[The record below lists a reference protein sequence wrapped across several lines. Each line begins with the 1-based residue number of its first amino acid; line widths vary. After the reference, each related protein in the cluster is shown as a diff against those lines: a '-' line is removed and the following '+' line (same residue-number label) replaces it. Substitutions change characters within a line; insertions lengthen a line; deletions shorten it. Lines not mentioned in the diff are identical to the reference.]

1 MTTSDALLLRRAAR
15 GHAGA
20 FETLWSRHAD
30 AVRNTAHAIDATCDP
45 EDVTQECFTQ
55 LFAALKNG
63 DHIDGPLRPYL
74 YVLTRHIITAW
85 QDPTAPTPT
94 PHLPDIWEDTPD
106 TIHHSEHVT
115 TAFRALPPEWR
126 SVLWYTEVEG
136 MQPSDLAP
144 ILGISANAVAA
155 LAYRARE
162 GLRNAWLQAHV
173 TAHPSDNECA
183 WVTERL
189 AQHARGTLSPRQTQ
203 RMQRHLHHCSTCPR
217 ALADVQSVAARLR
230 SSLAPLFLV
239 PVGVGALSTTTDAAL
254 TSPLHAAWSATTVK
268 IAAIAPVKFVGALAV
283 TGLIGVG
290 LSSGLLLAQAWA
302 QPADNGPAPLAGI
315 DSARPDFGAQQYSA
329 TSQYQQTG
337 SEPDE
342 AAGLFGASA
351 NSTQQPNDTEHAD
364 TTTVNDPA
372 TTTADTATDTD
383 TPARQETPGTP
394 ATQSTPTQQQSEPD
408 ASSNE
413 AASHTEQPEETPSLQ
428 QTHASKNP
436 IFFSGRAP
444 WWAHITVLDDTGT
457 EVGRIKAGADGNWG
471 LSISDTYSDSG
482 RTHMTYRIYA
492 SKDDYS
498 TAGEPFAVT
507 TVTVPTE

>member
-1 MTTSDALLLRRAAR
+1 MAR
-15 GHAGA
+15 PHSPHTYPAPA
-20 FETLWSRHAD
+20 RH
-30 AVRNTAHAIDATCDP
+30 
-45 EDVTQECFTQ
+45 
-55 LFAALKNG
+55 LG
-63 DHIDGPLRPYL
+63 
-74 YVLTRHIITAW
+74 RH
-85 QDPTAPTPT
+85 
-94 PHLPDIWEDTPD
+94 PD

-203 RMQRHLHHCSTCPR
+203 RMQRHLHHCGTCPR

-254 TSPLHAAWSATTVK
+254 TSPPRSMVRNHRQDRCHRSRQVRWGTRRHRTHRSGVVIWSSPRPGLGTARRQRTR
-268 IAAIAPVKFVGALAV
+268 ALSWHRQYPPRLRRPAIP
-283 TGLIGVG
+283 
-290 LSSGLLLAQAWA
+290 
-302 QPADNGPAPLAGI
+302 
-315 DSARPDFGAQQYSA
+315 A

-372 TTTADTATDTD
+372 TTTADTATDNNT
-383 TPARQETPGTP
+383 ARQETPRTP

-413 AASHTEQPEETPSLQ
+413 AASHTEQPEETPL
-428 QTHASKNP
+428 TPTNP
-436 IFFSGRAP
+436 RIQKPHFLFWPRP